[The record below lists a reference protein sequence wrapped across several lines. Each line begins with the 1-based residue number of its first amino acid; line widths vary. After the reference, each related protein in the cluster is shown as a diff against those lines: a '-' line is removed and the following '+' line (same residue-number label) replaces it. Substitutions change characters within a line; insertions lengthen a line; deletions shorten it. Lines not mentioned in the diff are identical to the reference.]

1 VTAPTEVLARFTTVR
16 RGGSPVA
23 CEEFATPVVPG
34 DACPTCRQL
43 AAGAGRVGAL
53 AVAYTTAAGD
63 RRVAV
68 AVRTAGG
75 WAPIRD
81 LAADGSVV
89 RALRRQGRPP
99 APAHRQA
106 LPGLW
111 EVTA

>member
-1 VTAPTEVLARFTTVR
+1 MTAATEVLARFTTVR
-16 RGGSPVA
+16 RGSSPVA
-23 CEEFATPVVPG
+23 CPECATPVLPG

-43 AAGAGRVGAL
+43 AAGDGPVGVL

-81 LAADGSVV
+81 LVADGPVLRS
-89 RALRRQGRPP
+89 LRRQGDQSTPVAQP
-99 APAHRQA
+99 S

-111 EVTA
+111 DVTA